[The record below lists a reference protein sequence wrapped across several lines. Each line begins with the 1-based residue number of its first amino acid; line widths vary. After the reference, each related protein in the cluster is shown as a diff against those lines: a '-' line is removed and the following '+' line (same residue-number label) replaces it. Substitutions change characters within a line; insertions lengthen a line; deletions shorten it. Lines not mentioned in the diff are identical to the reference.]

1 MKFMTPMRLLP
12 ILLVSAMLAVSCT
25 GVQDVADT
33 TTPSTTPS
41 ISLNG
46 KYKYAEVMDS
56 IRIQVET
63 PTPQYIYL
71 GREYFLELK
80 GTSEATLFVT
90 EWASADRVVIT
101 QYVGTYTR
109 SGNAFQLVLKNMTM
123 CDGIDIIVAGQ
134 VQGTN
139 NKIQLAMQHCPP
151 VSNNIVFEAEPSIS
165 TFTVYD
171 MKSTTHK

>member
-1 MKFMTPMRLLP
+1 MKNMETMRLLP

-33 TTPSTTPS
+33 TTPTTPS

-56 IRIQVET
+56 IRIEVET

-71 GREYFLELK
+71 SREYFLELK
-80 GTSEATLFVT
+80 GTNEASLFVT
-90 EWASADRVVIT
+90 EWASADRVMIT
-101 QYVGTYTR
+101 QYVGTYAKT
-109 SGNAFQLVLKNMTM
+109 GNAFQLVLKNMTM
-123 CDGIDIIVAGQ
+123 CDGVDIIVAGQ
-134 VQGTN
+134 VQGTTG
-139 NKIQLAMQHCPP
+139 KLQLALQHCPP
-151 VSNNIVFEAEPSIS
+151 VSNNIIFEAEQSIS
-165 TFTVYD
+165 TFTVYE